1 MRRKVKFRG
10 NVPVFFVAEDW
21 EYHLGGRGGPQ
32 NWPGL
37 KLFLLRQHQTIPGET
52 DDFARASA
60 KEDIVFRESLTADDG
75 QSRTR
80 RTNIFFLKTHKCAS
94 STVQNILMRMGS
106 KHGLTFVLPSTGNYL
121 GNPKPFTPALIGPT
135 LVTPD
140 RKYNIFTHHTRY
152 NVTAMREVMYQDAPF
167 VTIMREPVSLFESLY
182 SYYGMSGFYNMNLTQ
197 FLRKPLVEIE
207 TLPRYARKIGVNQ
220 MSWDLGLDQDLFR
233 SEAAME
239 HLIHKVEAEFQL
251 VMVAEFMEVS
261 LVLLKDLM
269 GWDQEDI
276 TFLTLNARVQ
286 GSKVNL
292 TLWERDRLTESGKPF
307 RKNHPSSPDRDSSLD
322 LPVLSSRAQL
332 DKRVNSAD
340 VLLYEHFNARFRARV
355 KDFGDDRMRREVST
369 LLDKNSELYE
379 RCIKSVTLPVDP
391 GKAYN
396 NFNDW
401 HSVSSSKEISTLVR
415 YVEPSRHVCSRYV
428 LNDNLGELDYVCNH
442 ITLAELTFTEQL
454 RTRQAEK
461 MRVLSKIEGFLAWD
475 PPGAI

>member
-1 MRRKVKFRG
+1 MKLDHPKRSSSSECVDKGEWCMEWEMAWEEWYVDWYECMGYAISGRRRLSVTSVFMARG
-10 NVPVFFVAEDW
+10 VSVLALALVAVTCIFIVSFTYPGYRDT
-21 EYHLGGRGGPQ
+21 LGTFS
-32 NWPGL
+32 
-37 KLFLLRQHQTIPGET
+37 K
-52 DDFARASA
+52 
-60 KEDIVFRESLTADDG
+60 SLTADDG
-75 QSRTR
+75 QIRTR

-106 KHGLTFVLPSTGNYL
+106 KHGLTFVLPPTGNYL
-121 GNPKPFTPALIGPT
+121 GNPQPFIPALIGPT

-207 TLPRYARKIGVNQ
+207 TLPRNARKIGVNQ

-233 SEAAME
+233 SEAAVE

-269 GWDQEDI
+269 GWDLEDI

-292 TLWERDRLTESGKPF
+292 TLWERHRLAEVRS
-307 RKNHPSSPDRDSSLD
+307 RNSSP
-322 LPVLSSRAQL
+322 QL
-332 DKRVNSAD
+332 FHEQKSNTGTRKVNSAD
-340 VLLYEHFNARFRARV
+340 VLLYEHFNVKFRAKV
-355 KDFGDDRMRREVST
+355 KDFGDDRMRREVYT

-396 NFNDW
+396 NF
-401 HSVSSSKEISTLVR
+401 K
-415 YVEPSRHVCSRYV
+415 YV
-428 LNDNLGELDYVCNH
+428 LNDNLGELDHVCSH
-442 ITLAELTFTEQL
+442 ITLAELVFTEQL

-461 MRVLSKIEGFLAWD
+461 MRVLSKLEGFLAWD
-475 PPGAI
+475 PPGAILS

>member
-1 MRRKVKFRG
+1 MEDEEGRRRLSVTSVFMARG
-10 NVPVFFVAEDW
+10 VSVLALALVAITCIFIVSLT
-21 EYHLGGRGGPQ
+21 Y
-32 NWPGL
+32 PGYRNTL
-37 KLFLLRQHQTIPGET
+37 DTFSK
-52 DDFARASA
+52 
-60 KEDIVFRESLTADDG
+60 SLTADDG

-121 GNPKPFTPALIGPT
+121 GNPKPFIPELIGPT

-152 NVTAMREVMYQDAPF
+152 NGTAMREVMYQDAPF

-233 SEAAME
+233 SEAAIE

-292 TLWERDRLTESGKPF
+292 TLWERNRLAEVRSRDLSPQLF
-307 RKNHPSSPDRDSSLD
+307 HEQKNNTGTSE
-322 LPVLSSRAQL
+322 
-332 DKRVNSAD
+332 VNSAD
-340 VLLYEHFNARFRARV
+340 LLLYEHFNARFRAKV

-396 NFNDW
+396 NFN
-401 HSVSSSKEISTLVR
+401 SSKEISRLVR

>member
-52 DDFARASA
+52 DAFARASA

-140 RKYNIFTHHTRY
+140 SKYNIFTHHTRY

-207 TLPRYARKIGVNQ
+207 TLPSQ
-220 MSWDLGLDQDLFR
+220 LLPPTPSW
-233 SEAAME
+233 
-239 HLIHKVEAEFQL
+239 
-251 VMVAEFMEVS
+251 
-261 LVLLKDLM
+261 
-269 GWDQEDI
+269 
-276 TFLTLNARVQ
+276 
-286 GSKVNL
+286 
-292 TLWERDRLTESGKPF
+292 
-307 RKNHPSSPDRDSSLD
+307 NH
-322 LPVLSSRAQL
+322 A
-332 DKRVNSAD
+332 
-340 VLLYEHFNARFRARV
+340 
-355 KDFGDDRMRREVST
+355 
-369 LLDKNSELYE
+369 
-379 RCIKSVTLPVDP
+379 
-391 GKAYN
+391 
-396 NFNDW
+396 
-401 HSVSSSKEISTLVR
+401 
-415 YVEPSRHVCSRYV
+415 
-428 LNDNLGELDYVCNH
+428 DNLGEAHRLHMAKPDILD
-442 ITLAELTFTEQL
+442 
-454 RTRQAEK
+454 
-461 MRVLSKIEGFLAWD
+461 
-475 PPGAI
+475 GAG